1 MNSEEKNDHDP
12 DYAVPPGETLLETI
26 EHLELSRQELA
37 QRMDCSV
44 KTVHQLA
51 QGKASLTAETAL
63 KLEKITGIHSSFW
76 NNAEANYR
84 KRLARNKEQKAIHSQ
99 VDWVKQ
105 FSYAKMSARNFVP
118 KTRNEEEQVR
128 NLLRFFGVASPKQW
142 ESVYGQLQGAARE
155 SKSCKS
161 ELGDFSAWLRAGEIK
176 ARHILAKPY
185 STKSFQKALQQIW
198 RLTRENPAEI
208 WPQVIK
214 LCANAGVAIVIVP
227 ELPKT
232 HVFGFTRWLTQ
243 RKALLQLSDR
253 YKIDDMFPWFTFF
266 HEAAHILLHG
276 KQNSFVEFRGADKSK
291 EEQEADQW
299 AEEFL
304 FPQFHFPQQDRQR
317 FLQSIPSSPSARAIQ
332 SFAEETGVAEG
343 IVLGRLQHR
352 GKRIPKNRFNHLK
365 RKLDMQW
372 TGIVEASD

>member
-1 MNSEEKNDHDP
+1 MNSASTNEHDP
-12 DYAVPPGETLLETI
+12 DYAVPPGETLLETM
-26 EHLELSRQELA
+26 EHLELSHKELA

-44 KTVHQLA
+44 KTVQYLA

-105 FSYAKMSARNFVP
+105 FSYAKMSALNFVP
-118 KTRNEEEQVR
+118 KTQNKEERVG

-142 ESVYGQLQGAARE
+142 ESIYSQLQGAARE

-176 ARHILAKPY
+176 AGDIVSKPY
-185 STKSFQKALQQIW
+185 SKKAFQKALQQIW

-208 WPQVIK
+208 WPQVIQ
-214 LCANAGVAIVIVP
+214 LCANAGVAVVIVP

-299 AEEFL
+299 AGEFL
-304 FPQFHFPQQDRQR
+304 FPQFLFLQQDRQR
-317 FLQSIPSSPSARAIQ
+317 FLQSIPSSPSAVAIQ
-332 SFAEETGVAEG
+332 TFAARIGVAEG

-352 GKRIPKNRFNHLK
+352 EK
-365 RKLDMQW
+365 
-372 TGIVEASD
+372 

>member
-1 MNSEEKNDHDP
+1 MNSASTNEHDP
-12 DYAVPPGETLLETI
+12 DYAVPPGETLLETM
-26 EHLELSRQELA
+26 EHQGLSRQELA

-51 QGKASLTAETAL
+51 QGKAILTAETAL

-105 FSYAKMSARNFVP
+105 FSYAKMSALNFVP
-118 KTRNEEEQVR
+118 KTKNKEERVGI
-128 NLLRFFGVASPKQW
+128 LLRFFGVNTPKQW
-142 ESVYGQLQGAARE
+142 KSIYSQLQGAARG

-176 ARHILAKPY
+176 ARRIVSKPY
-185 STKSFQKALQQIW
+185 SKKTFQESLQQIR

-208 WPQVIK
+208 WPQVIQ
-214 LCANAGVAIVIVP
+214 LCANTGVAVVIVP

-243 RKALLQLSDR
+243 RKALLQLSLR
-253 YKIDDMFPWFTFF
+253 YKTNDMLWFTFF
-266 HEAAHILLHG
+266 HEAAHILLHS
-276 KQNSFVEFRGADKSK
+276 KQESFVEFLGAEKSK

-299 AEEFL
+299 AENFL
-304 FPQFHFPQQDRQR
+304 IPRREWNSFFR
-317 FLQSIPSSPSARAIQ
+317 FNPSNPSAYAIQ
-332 SFAEETGVAEG
+332 SFAEKIGVADG
-343 IVLGRLQHR
+343 IVLGRLQHC
-352 GKRIPKNRFNHLK
+352 KVQSNMTNADFC
-365 RKLDMQW
+365 
-372 TGIVEASD
+372 

>member
-1 MNSEEKNDHDP
+1 MNSEEKNEHDP
-12 DYAVPPGETLLETI
+12 DYAVPPGETLLETM
-26 EHLELSRQELA
+26 EHLELSRKELA

-44 KTVHQLA
+44 ETVRQLV
-51 QGKASLTAETAL
+51 QGKASLNAETAL
-63 KLEKITGIHSSFW
+63 KLEKITGIPGSFW

-105 FSYAKMSARNFVP
+105 FSYAKMSALKFVP
-118 KTRNEEEQVR
+118 QTRNKEEQVR

-142 ESVYGQLQGAARE
+142 KSDYNQLQGAARE

-176 ARHILAKPY
+176 AGDIVSKPY
-185 STKSFQKALQQIW
+185 SKKNFQKALQQIR
-198 RLTRENPAEI
+198 RLTRENPNKI
-208 WPQVIK
+208 WPQIIQ
-214 LCANAGVAIVIVP
+214 LCANAGVAVVIVP

-243 RKALLQLSDR
+243 RKALLQLSLR
-253 YKIDDMFPWFTFF
+253 YKTNDMLWFTFF

-276 KQNSFVEFRGADKSK
+276 KQKSFAECGVENPK
-291 EEQEADQW
+291 EQEANQW
-299 AEEFL
+299 AADFL
-304 FPQFHFPQQDRQR
+304 ISKQDWQR
-317 FLQSIPSSPSARAIQ
+317 FLQSIQSHPSARAIQ
-332 SFAEETGVAEG
+332 SFAEKIGVADG

-352 GKRIPKNRFNHLK
+352 EKRIPKNRFNHLK

-372 TGIVEASD
+372 TGIVDSSN

>member
-1 MNSEEKNDHDP
+1 MNSEEKNEHDP
-12 DYAVPPGETLLETI
+12 DYAVPPGETLLETM

-37 QRMDCSV
+37 QRMDCPV
-44 KTVHQLA
+44 KAVRQLV

-63 KLEKITGIHSSFW
+63 KLEKITGIPSSFW

-84 KRLARNKEQKAIHSQ
+84 KRLARNKEQKAIHN
-99 VDWVKQ
+99 WVKR
-105 FSYAKMSARNFVP
+105 FSYAKMSALTFVP
-118 KTRNEEEQVR
+118 KTRNKEEQFR
-128 NLLRFFGVASPKQW
+128 NLLRFFGVATPKQW
-142 ESVYGQLQGAARE
+142 ESIYGQLQGAARE

-176 ARHILAKPY
+176 AGDIVSKPY
-185 STKSFQKALQQIW
+185 PKKNFQKALQQIW

-208 WPQVIK
+208 WPPVIR
-214 LCANAGVAIVIVP
+214 LCANAGVAVVIIP

-276 KQNSFVEFRGADKSK
+276 KQNSFVEFCGADKSK

-299 AEEFL
+299 AGEFL
-304 FPQFHFPQQDRQR
+304 FPQFHFLQQDRQR
-317 FLQSIPSSPSARAIQ
+317 FLQSIRSHPSARAIQ
-332 SFAEETGVAEG
+332 SFAEKIGVADG

-352 GKRIPKNRFNHLK
+352 EKRIPKNRFNHLK
-365 RKLDMQW
+365 RKLDMQC
-372 TGIVEASD
+372 GRAL